1 MNSKTPRDR
10 TSPRPPRGRKTPNW
24 IAKAKKVFGTKEQP
38 VSGSGPFAL
47 YTECQRPEFSLHASR
62 EAAEQAKGTVDSG
75 GCGGH
80 CPLAT
85 RSSNHR
91 VVDLASPGYE
101 GTCNGTAG
109 GADAFELELVQ
120 GE

>member
-1 MNSKTPRDR
+1 MKQGRPR
-10 TSPRPPRGRKTPNW
+10 KAQAPNW
-24 IAKAKKVFGTKEQP
+24 IAKAKNVFGTKEQP

-91 VVDLASPGYE
+91 IVDLASPG
-101 GTCNGTAG
+101 TRRKVG
-109 GADAFELELVQ
+109 GGGVQQALELELVH

>member
-91 VVDLASPGYE
+91 IVDLASPG
-101 GTCNGTAG
+101 TRRKVG
-109 GADAFELELVQ
+109 GGGVQQALELELVQ